1 MPKLTHEAYLVRVT
15 SGSFVVEIDGGSR
28 TITTTSIPSAAQH
41 MDYESADMMTQD
53 LRRRGF
59 RECVV
64 VDFLGQP
71 VSADAIRT
79 ALALNKAPEE
89 ILPTTVKELIAIPV
103 AEQKRRCRQSPAFA
117 ARYEKLSALP
127 YDAVKVSR

>member
-1 MPKLTHEAYLVRVT
+1 MSRVTQEAYLCRVT
-15 SGSFVVEIDGGSR
+15 SGNFVTEISGR

-64 VDFLGQP
+64 TDFLGQP
-71 VSADAIRT
+71 VSADAIRR
-79 ALALNKAPEE
+79 ALALSKTEEE
-89 ILPTTVKELIAIPV
+89 ILPKTVKELIAIPV
-103 AEQKRRCRQSPAFA
+103 AEQKRRRKQSQAFA
-117 ARYEKLSALP
+117 ARYEELSALP
-127 YDAVKVSR
+127 YDAVKVTR